1 MKKPP
6 RRAVFLFGPA
16 LREGQSRMTCSA
28 RRVKVCS
35 SMATWE
41 RKSGSLKY
49 FAWTGQRRTQDW
61 HLMHSPTAS
70 ML

>member
-16 LREGQSRMTCSA
+16 LREDQSRVTCSA

-41 RKSGSLKY
+41 RKSASVLNVKEKKY
-49 FAWTGQRRTQDW
+49 SQKCIGFRRK
-61 HLMHSPTAS
+61 A
-70 ML
+70 